1 MRFELRQGKYGMY
14 FHDTQRGGKDG
25 FDIPL
30 DMVLEKL
37 NRLEKYTQ
45 RLAKANDGRAVNE
58 TF

>member
-14 FHDTQRGGKDG
+14 FHDTQRGGQDG
-25 FDIPL
+25 FDMPL

-37 NRLEKYTQ
+37 NRLEEYTQ
-45 RLAKANDGRAVNE
+45 RLAKANEGRAVDE